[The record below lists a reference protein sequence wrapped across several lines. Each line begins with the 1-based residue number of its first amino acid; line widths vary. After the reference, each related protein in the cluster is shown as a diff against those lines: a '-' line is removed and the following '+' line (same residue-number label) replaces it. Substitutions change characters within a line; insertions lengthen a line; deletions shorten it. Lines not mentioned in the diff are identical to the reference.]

1 MSHSPGG
8 LNWEETKRIIFVVAF
23 IYTFYIYTVKLY
35 RTVINNVFL
44 CFRVIYLLSC
54 CPLEESVSYLLNHAL
69 SDDTSISATHRL
81 RALHCLLAIANEK
94 VIEKHYVE
102 GISSIR

>member
-1 MSHSPGG
+1 MC
-8 LNWEETKRIIFVVAF
+8 
-23 IYTFYIYTVKLY
+23 
-35 RTVINNVFL
+35 FL
-44 CFRVIYLLSC
+44 CFRVIYLLGC
-54 CPLEESVSYLLNHAL
+54 HPLEESVSYLLNRAL

-94 VIEKHYVE
+94 VIQNHYLK